1 MTKRTTPIQ
10 RDGDRRLP
18 RRHVVFGA
26 AAAMAS
32 AAIPNGAAAQEPDI
46 PKFRSGRF
54 QFTILRP
61 RQLLRPVRLF
71 RLDGTTMVL
80 SSQHNQPILLN
91 FWASW
96 CEACKTELP
105 ILDRLQADMRRTG
118 LRIVAVSEDKANRA
132 TVERFVGRMNIRNL
146 QIFWDPNGYVAFND
160 TANARNAP
168 FALYGM
174 PITYLIAASGW
185 IVGYMPGAADW
196 TSAAAGDLIEFLH
209 RS

>member
-1 MTKRTTPIQ
+1 
-10 RDGDRRLP
+10 
-18 RRHVVFGA
+18 
-26 AAAMAS
+26 
-32 AAIPNGAAAQEPDI
+32 
-46 PKFRSGRF
+46 
-54 QFTILRP
+54 
-61 RQLLRPVRLF
+61 
-71 RLDGTTMVL
+71 MVL

-118 LRIVAVSEDKANRA
+118 LRIIAVSEDKANRA

-160 TANARNAP
+160 TGNARNAP